1 MGNTGE
7 EAAAVSETF
16 GEAVRRWRATRGD
29 MSLRELARRA
39 HVDPGHLS
47 RVETGRRPP
56 APTIAAA
63 LDLALDAGGD
73 LVARAR
79 PAGSVRWSRDGTWR
93 RPDSEALAGMLLAE
107 APTAENAVRL
117 AHEWLITDPPQ
128 VYEARAGRRIGDA
141 TVERVERRV
150 HQLRLLDDHVGGVKT
165 HEIVTA
171 ELAATAALL
180 REGSYT
186 ERVGR
191 RLLVAVG
198 ELCQL
203 AGYVATDAGR
213 YAEAERRYLAGMR
226 AAQAGGDVA
235 GAANNLSTLAYQ
247 EANVGDPRR
256 AVTLARSAY
265 CGARHAASATTRALL
280 LERVAWTHAR
290 AAEAE
295 PAVRAL
301 DAVEEALTRRR
312 PADDPAWVYW
322 LSADETAV
330 MAGRVWT
337 QLRRPLRAVPILE
350 RTTAGYGEETGR
362 ETSLYLTWLAESL
375 LQAGEVERA
384 AEVAMRAAALARRA
398 DSVRAGDRVAALW
411 PLFQPYRGIPAVDQ
425 LTEQFRFATPRH
437 SVGGRPPAD

>member
-47 RVETGRRPP
+47 RIETGRRPP
-56 APTIAAA
+56 AAKIAAA

-73 LVARAR
+73 LVARPR
-79 PAGSVRWSRDGTWR
+79 PEACMRWPLDGAWR
-93 RPDSEALAGMLLAE
+93 QRDSEALAGMLLAE
-107 APTAENAVRL
+107 APNAENAVWL

-128 VYEARAGRRIGDA
+128 VYEVRSGRRIDDA
-141 TVERVERRV
+141 TVEHVERRV

-171 ELAATAALL
+171 ELAVTAGLL
-180 REGSYT
+180 REAAYT

-191 RLLVAVG
+191 RLLVAIG

-213 YAEAERRYLAGMR
+213 YAEAERLYLAGMR
-226 AAQAGGDVA
+226 AAQAGGDVP

-247 EANVGDPRR
+247 EANVGDPRK

-265 CGARHAASATTRALL
+265 CGARDAASATTRALL
-280 LERVAWTHAR
+280 LERVAWAHAR
-290 AAEAE
+290 ADESE
-295 PAVRAL
+295 PAVGAL
-301 DAVEEALTRRR
+301 DAVENAFTHRQ

-350 RTTAGYGEETGR
+350 RATAGYGEETGR

-375 LQAGEVERA
+375 LQAGEVDRA
-384 AEVAMRAAALARRA
+384 AETAMRALDLARGA
-398 DSVRAGDRVAALW
+398 DSVRADERVDALRR
-411 PLFQPYRGIPAVDQ
+411 LFRPHLGVPAVDD
-425 LTEQFRFATPRH
+425 LEERYRSH
-437 SVGGRPPAD
+437 H